1 MRKKMV
7 LVGIVAV
14 AGALCLAL
22 NLEAQEPQKEL
33 AEKEVIQLIKL
44 SKSDLKHASAV
55 LEERGVDFDL
65 DPKIEKRLR
74 KAGADD
80 KLIEVI
86 QMAGPTSR
94 ANQKGIL
101 TSATGAEVQVSRQES
116 VAFQAIQSEPNS
128 DRRIQMAGEFEK
140 AFPKSRIL
148 SHVYAQAAIA
158 YQEKGDLNHA
168 LEFGEKTLK
177 SDPENVTILLE
188 VALTLSQ
195 PEMLRG
201 SPSETNA
208 RLAEAESDASRV
220 LTILQGMAKHPDET
234 DEQFQAHKG
243 KMAADAHFALGMAA
257 LTQENSAKAIEEF
270 TSAIKSIPNPIPQYY
285 FRLGDAYSS
294 GGKTAEAIESFTKAA
309 EVGKGT
315 VIEQLAN
322 KRNVEL
328 KERKP

>member
-1 MRKKMV
+1 MAKNVV
-7 LVGIVAV
+7 LVGVVAV
-14 AGALCLAL
+14 AGALCFASH
-22 NLEAQEPQKEL
+22 LEAQTPQKEL
-33 AEKEVIQLIKL
+33 AEKEVIQLIKQ
-44 SKSDLKHASAV
+44 SKGNLKTVSAS

-80 KLIEVI
+80 ELIEVV
-86 QMAGPTSR
+86 MKAGPTSR

-101 TSATGAEVQVSRQES
+101 TSATGTEVQVSREES
-116 VAFQAIQSEPNS
+116 VAFQAIQSEPNP
-128 DRRIQMAGEFEK
+128 DRRIQMSGEFEK
-140 AFPKSRIL
+140 TFPSSRIL
-148 SHVYAQAAIA
+148 PHVYAQAAIA
-158 YQEKGDLNHA
+158 YQEKGDLYHA

-188 VALTLSQ
+188 VALTLSS
-195 PEMLRG
+195 PGMLRG
-201 SPSETNA
+201 GPSETNA

-220 LTILQGMAKHPDET
+220 LSILPGMAKQPDET
-234 DEQFQAHKG
+234 DEQFQARKG
-243 KMAADAHFALGMAA
+243 KMTADAHFALGMVA

-294 GGKTAEAIESFTKAA
+294 GGKTTEAIESFTRAA
-309 EVGKGT
+309 ELGKGT
-315 VIEQLAN
+315 VIEQLAH
-322 KRNVEL
+322 KRIVEL